1 MAAFFVP
8 ISWVKSL
15 RFSHLQFHA
24 PTTIYCWPKFQS
36 LFFRQTNSSQFTY
49 TYLVFLSYDD
59 LAPHRGDNNILD
71 VDEELKG
78 WDTWPQW
85 FAELS

>member
-36 LFFRQTNSSQFTY
+36 LFFFSVEPIHLNLRTH
-49 TYLVFLSYDD
+49 LVFLSYDD

-71 VDEELKG
+71 DDEELKG
-78 WDTWPQW
+78 
-85 FAELS
+85 

>member
-36 LFFRQTNSSQFTY
+36 LFFFFVKPIHLNLRTY
-49 TYLVFLSYDD
+49 THTYLVFLSYDD
-59 LAPHRGDNNILD
+59 LAPHRGDNNILND
-71 VDEELKG
+71 DEELKG
-78 WDTWPQW
+78 
-85 FAELS
+85 